1 MLSKVWSSTTQGVDA
16 LPVEIETNVSP
27 GMRKLSFVGLPRA
40 ATRES
45 FSRVWTAI
53 KNSDLPVQWG
63 RITIN
68 LAPAD
73 VPKESAAFDL
83 PIAVGWL
90 AASSRQIDAQRVGR
104 FWITGELALDGVI
117 RPVKGILPMA
127 MKAREEGFEGVLVP
141 AANAAEAAV
150 VEGLDVYPVHTL
162 VDAFEFLTDPGSAA
176 SPVRW
181 ENDVEALFQEA
192 AVHPL
197 DFADVRG
204 QENVKRALEVAAAG
218 GHNALMVGP
227 PGSGKTML
235 ARRMSTI
242 LPPLTIDEALETT
255 KIHSVGGT
263 LDAESGIVATRPFR
277 APHHTISDAGLC
289 GGGVNPAPGEISLAH
304 NGVLF
309 LDELPEFQRRV
320 LEVMRQPIEQGR
332 ITIARARST
341 VTFPARFMLLASMN
355 PCPCGHLN
363 NPARECVCTPA
374 QVQRYLGKISGPLMD
389 RIDLHVEV
397 APVDF
402 EEMTEA
408 RTGEPSERVRARVQ
422 AAREQQDRRF
432 AEHTG
437 IYCNA
442 QMGAREVEAYCQVDD
457 DGLRLIKMATER
469 LGLSAR
475 GFTRILK
482 VARTV
487 ADLGGDERIRPP
499 HVSEAIQYRSLDRD
513 WWNG

>member
-27 GMRKLSFVGLPRA
+27 GMRKISVVGLPRA
-40 ATRES
+40 ATSES
-45 FSRVWTAI
+45 FDRVWAAI
-53 KNSDLPVQWG
+53 QNNDLPAEWG

-83 PIAVGWL
+83 PIAVGWM
-90 AASSRQIDAQRVGR
+90 AASSPRIDPAILETV
-104 FWITGELALDGVI
+104 WMAGELALDGTI
-117 RPVKGILPMA
+117 RPVRGILPMA
-127 MKAREEGFEGVLVP
+127 LKAREEGFSMLIVP
-141 AANAAEAAV
+141 AQNAPEAAV
-150 VEGLDVYPVHTL
+150 VDGLTIVPVETL
-162 VDAFEFLTDPGSAA
+162 AQAFAALADPDGESAPQPYVA
-176 SPVRW
+176 NGVATF
-181 ENDVEALFQEA
+181 ECEADD
-192 AVHPL
+192 PL

-204 QENVKRALEVAAAG
+204 QETVKRAMEVAAAG

-235 ARRMSTI
+235 ARRMPSI

-263 LDAESGIVATRPFR
+263 LDTEAGIVTRRPFR

-289 GGGVNPAPGEISLAH
+289 GGGAVPAPGEISLAH

-320 LEVMRQPIEQGR
+320 LEVMRQPIEQGQ
-332 ITIARARST
+332 ITISRARTS

-363 NPARECVCTPA
+363 NPKRECVCAPA
-374 QVQRYLGKISGPLMD
+374 QIQRYLGKISGPLMD

-402 EEMTEA
+402 DEMTE
-408 RTGEPSERVRARVQ
+408 RRSGDSSTSVRRRVLQ
-422 AAREQQDRRF
+422 AREYQAERF
-432 AEHTG
+432 AG
-437 IYCNA
+437 SDGVYCNA
-442 QMGAREVEAYCQVDD
+442 QMRTKQIEAFCQIDNE
-457 DGLRLIKMATER
+457 GQNLIRVATER

-475 GFTRILK
+475 GYTRILK
-482 VARTV
+482 VARTI
-487 ADLGGDERIRPP
+487 ADLDGSTPIQVP
-499 HVSEAIQYRSLDRD
+499 HLSEAIQYRSLDRD
-513 WWNG
+513 WWQG

>member
-1 MLSKVWSSTTQGVDA
+1 
-16 LPVEIETNVSP
+16 
-27 GMRKLSFVGLPRA
+27 MRKLSFVGLPRA

-53 KNSDLPVQWG
+53 NNSSLPAQWG

-83 PIAVGWL
+83 PIAVGWM
-90 AASSRQIDAQRVGR
+90 AASSPQIDHNLIER
-104 FWITGELALDGVI
+104 FWITGELALDGTI
-117 RPVKGILPMA
+117 RPVKGVLPMA
-127 MKAREEGFEGVLVP
+127 LKAREQGFEGVVVP
-141 AANAAEAAV
+141 AQNAAEAAV
-150 VEGLDVYPVHTL
+150 VDDVDVYPVRTL
-162 VDAFEFLTDPGSAA
+162 GEAFSILTDLDGPDT
-176 SPVRW
+176 PQPFT
-181 ENDVEALFQEA
+181 NDITDRFQEA
-192 AVHPL
+192 ALHPL
-197 DFADVRG
+197 DFSDVRG

-218 GHNALMVGP
+218 GHNAMMVGP

-242 LPPLTIDEALETT
+242 LPPLSVDEALETT

-263 LDAESGIVATRPFR
+263 LDTEAGIVATRPFR

-289 GGGVNPAPGEISLAH
+289 GGGANPSPGEISLAH

-309 LDELPEFQRRV
+309 LDELPEFERRV
-320 LEVMRQPIEQGR
+320 LEVMRQPIEQGH
-332 ITIARARST
+332 ITIARAQST

-363 NPARECVCTPA
+363 NPMRECVCTPA

-402 EEMTEA
+402 DEMTDP
-408 RTGEPSERVRARVQ
+408 RSGESSEKVRERVV
-422 AAREQQDRRF
+422 AAREQQARRF
-432 AEHTG
+432 SADTG
-437 IYCNA
+437 TYCNA
-442 QMGAREVEAYCQVDD
+442 QMGAREVDKYCQVGE
-457 DGLRLIKMATER
+457 DGRRLIKMATER

-475 GFTRILK
+475 GYTRILK

-487 ADLGGDERIRPP
+487 ADLEASPDIAPS

-513 WWNG
+513 WWHG

>member
-16 LPVEIETNVSP
+16 LPVEIETNVSS
-27 GMRKLSFVGLPRA
+27 GMRKLSVVGLPRA

-45 FSRVWTAI
+45 FDRVWAAI
-53 KNSDLPVQWG
+53 NNSDLPAQWG

-83 PIAVGWL
+83 PIAVGWM
-90 AASSRQIDAQRVGR
+90 AASTPRIDPKIVSRY
-104 FWITGELALDGVI
+104 WMTGELALDGSI
-117 RPVKGILPMA
+117 RPVKGVLPMA
-127 MKAREEGFEGVLVP
+127 MKARAEGFEGVLVP

-150 VEGLDVYPVHTL
+150 VQGLTVYPVRTL
-162 VDAFEFLTDPGSAA
+162 QEAFAFFSDDPGGQAPSAYA
-176 SPVRW
+176 CDATGLF
-181 ENDVEALFQEA
+181 EEARM
-192 AVHPL
+192 HPL
-197 DFADVRG
+197 DFAEVRG

-235 ARRMSTI
+235 ARRMPSI
-242 LPPLTIDEALETT
+242 LPPLTPDEALETT
-255 KIHSVGGT
+255 KIHSVGGV
-263 LDAESGIVATRPFR
+263 LDASGGVVANRPFR

-289 GGGVNPAPGEISLAH
+289 GGGAHPSPGEISLAH

-320 LEVMRQPIEQGR
+320 LEVMRQPIEQGC
-332 ITIARARST
+332 ITITRSQST

-374 QVQRYLGKISGPLMD
+374 QVQRYLSKISGPLMD

-397 APVDF
+397 GPVDF
-402 EEMTEA
+402 EEMTDR
-408 RTGEPSERVRARVQ
+408 RTGEASDVVRGRVMKARKRQAERFKDEAG
-422 AAREQQDRRF
+422 
-432 AEHTG
+432 T
-437 IYCNA
+437 YCNA
-442 QMGAREVEAYCQVDD
+442 QMGARLVEAHCAVDE
-457 DGLRLIKMATER
+457 DGRRLIKMATER

-475 GFTRILK
+475 GYTRILK

-487 ADLGGDERIRPP
+487 ADLDGAVSIQPE
-499 HVSEAIQYRSLDRD
+499 HVSESIQYRSLDRD
-513 WWNG
+513 WWHG